1 MGLAYAKHFDVNK
14 NMEANAAADVFGAL
28 SQESRL
34 LVLRLL
40 MSAGPNGLRSG
51 EIADRLALH
60 PATTSFHLNALERA
74 GLTQARRQGRQII
87 HAARFAALRELIV
100 FLTET
105 CCSGRPELCGD
116 IARLLPDIPE
126 ETDTVTPAFN
136 VLFLCTRNS
145 ARSLM
150 AEAILA
156 KLGGDRFRAYSAG
169 SDPARAPMPEVIE
182 KLEALGHDVS
192 RLRCKS
198 WTEFTRA
205 EAPRMDFVIAL
216 CDTLQGQQCPDFGG
230 HVLTASWPL
239 PGPAKFA
246 GGSTER
252 ALLLNE
258 LYASMHRRIGIFVNL
273 PFASLDRMS
282 LRHRLEDLGEAPVTA
297 NGGR

>member
-1 MGLAYAKHFDVNK
+1 
-14 NMEANAAADVFGAL
+14 MESSAAAEAFSAL

-34 LVLRLL
+34 AVLRLL
-40 MSAGPNGLRSG
+40 MAAGPNGLRAG
-51 EIADRLALH
+51 EISDRLALH
-60 PATTSFHLNALERA
+60 PATTSFHLGALERA

-87 HAARFAALRELIV
+87 HAARFAVLRELIV

-116 IARLLPDIPE
+116 LARLLPDIPE
-126 ETDTVTPAFN
+126 ENNAMTPAFN

-156 KLGGDRFRAYSAG
+156 QLGGDRFRAYSAG
-169 SDPARAPMPEVIE
+169 PDPARQPMPEVIE
-182 KLEALGHDVS
+182 KLAVFGHDVS

-198 WTEFTRA
+198 WNEFSRDD
-205 EAPRMDFVIAL
+205 APRMDFVIAL
-216 CDTLQGQQCPDFGG
+216 CDTLQGQLCPDFGG
-230 HVLTASWPL
+230 HALTASWPL

-252 ALLLNE
+252 SLLLNE
-258 LYASMHRRIGIFVNL
+258 LYASLHRRIGIFVAL

-282 LRHRLEDLGEAPVTA
+282 LRHRLEDLGEAPVPA
-297 NGGR
+297 GRSR